1 MAKKRSR
8 FRDLNAKEKV
18 SYGAAIISLLVGF
31 GLTIAAFIIEPTGEI
46 HDSVLWTLGQILV
59 FAGGIFGVG
68 VYTTGAVRG
77 MKREINH
84 FMRDPERQHY
94 AVFEEEYDEEGED
107 DAVQ

>member
-1 MAKKRSR
+1 MEQKRNR

-18 SYGAAIISLLVGF
+18 SYGAAITSLFIGF
-31 GLTIAAFIIEPTGEI
+31 GLTIAAFCIEPRGEI

-84 FMRDPERQHY
+84 FMRDPERQRY
-94 AVFEEEYDEEGED
+94 EVFEDVEGED
-107 DAVQ
+107 NDVQ